1 MSLKATE
8 EFYKYVIT
16 QVIKEIGEDPQMS
29 NISSDATQF
38 LEKVVKKPE

>member
-16 QVIKEIGEDPQMS
+16 QVLKEIGEDPQMT
-29 NISSDATQF
+29 NISSDAATY
-38 LEKVVKKPE
+38 LEKV